1 MHRMST
7 LPATPITVLA
17 AIDFSE
23 ASDLVVE
30 QAVAVARQTNA
41 HELHF
46 LHVRPAPRDE
56 ADLEGP
62 QAEFEEWL
70 DARVSSSSSVPHT
83 VRVIAHQASGN
94 PADVIVEMAGDL
106 LASAVVVGTHGRK
119 GFQRMVMGSVAE
131 SVVRN
136 AGCPVLVARPLMHDQ
151 PAPRIEPPCP
161 RCVERRT
168 ETGGEQLWC
177 EQHSE
182 KHGRRHT
189 YYNTRLDTWVSQR
202 VTL

>member
-1 MHRMST
+1 MST
-7 LPATPITVLA
+7 LPATPTTVLA
-17 AIDFSE
+17 AIDFSG

-30 QAVAVARQTNA
+30 QALDMARQANA
-41 HELHF
+41 HEIHF
-46 LHVRPAPRDE
+46 LHVRPTPRDE
-56 ADLEGP
+56 ASVEG
-62 QAEFEEWL
+62 QQTEFEEWL
-70 DARVSSSSSVPHT
+70 DARVRDHGSVPYT
-83 VRVIAHQASGN
+83 IKVVAHEAYGN

-106 LASAVVVGTHGRK
+106 LASAVIVGTHGRK

-136 AGCPVLVARPLMHDQ
+136 AGCPVLVVRPQMHNQ

-161 RCVERRT
+161 RCVERRL

-189 YYNTRLDTWVSQR
+189 YYNTRLDTWVNQR

>member
-1 MHRMST
+1 MSP
-7 LPATPITVLA
+7 LPATPTTVLA

-30 QAVAVARQTNA
+30 HALVMARQANA
-41 HELHF
+41 RELHF
-46 LHVRPAPRDE
+46 LNVRPAPADE
-56 ADLEGP
+56 ADVEGR
-62 QAEFEEWL
+62 QTEFEEWL
-70 DARVSSSSSVPHT
+70 DARVRSSGSEPYAVK
-83 VRVIAHQASGN
+83 VVAHEASGN
-94 PADVIVEMAGDL
+94 PADIIVEMAADL
-106 LASAVVVGTHGRK
+106 LACAVIVGTHGRK

-136 AGCPVLVARPLMHDQ
+136 AGCPVLVVRPQMHEQ
-151 PAPRIEPPCP
+151 LAPRIEPPCP
-161 RCVERRT
+161 RCVEQRAA
-168 ETGGEQLWC
+168 TGGEQLWC

-202 VTL
+202 ITL

>member
-1 MHRMST
+1 MST
-7 LPATPITVLA
+7 RPATPTTVLA
-17 AIDFSE
+17 AIDFSK

-30 QAVAVARQTNA
+30 HALAMARQIDA

-46 LHVRPAPRDE
+46 LHVRPEPTDE
-56 ADLEGP
+56 ADIEAG
-62 QAEFEEWL
+62 QSEFEEWL
-70 DARVSSSSSVPHT
+70 DARVRNSGSVPYT
-83 VRVIAHQASGN
+83 VKVVAHEARGN

-136 AGCPVLVARPLMHDQ
+136 AGCPVLVVRPQVHEQ

-161 RCVERRT
+161 RCVERRAQS
-168 ETGGEQLWC
+168 GGEQLWC
-177 EQHSE
+177 EQHVE

-189 YYNTRLDTWVSQR
+189 YYNTRLDSWVNQR
-202 VTL
+202 ITL

>member
-1 MHRMST
+1 MTT
-7 LPATPITVLA
+7 LQATPTTLLA
-17 AIDFSE
+17 AVDFSP

-30 QAVAVARQTNA
+30 HALAMAKQLNA
-41 HELHF
+41 KEIHF
-46 LHVRPAPRDE
+46 LHVRAPTGDNAE
-56 ADLEGP
+56 AEGR
-62 QAEFEEWL
+62 QTEFAQWL
-70 DARVSSSSSVPHT
+70 DARVRDAGSLAST
-83 VRVIAHQASGN
+83 VRVVAHEATGN
-94 PADVIVEMAGDL
+94 PADVIVDMAGDL
-106 LASAVVVGTHGRK
+106 LTSAVIVGTHGRK

-131 SVVRN
+131 TVVRN
-136 AGCPVLVARPLMHDQ
+136 AGCPVLVARPLMHHQ

-168 ETGGEQLWC
+168 ATKGEELWC

-202 VTL
+202 ITL

>member
-1 MHRMST
+1 MST
-7 LPATPITVLA
+7 FPATPTTVLA

-30 QAVAVARQTNA
+30 HALAVARHAYAN
-41 HELHF
+41 EIHF
-46 LHVRPAPRDE
+46 LHVRPEPHDE
-56 ADLEGP
+56 ADVRGR

-70 DARVSSSSSVPHT
+70 DARVRACGPVSHSVK
-83 VRVIAHQASGN
+83 VVAHEASGN
-94 PADVIVEMAGDL
+94 PADVIVDMAGEL
-106 LASAVVVGTHGRK
+106 LASAVIVGTHGRK
-119 GFQRMVMGSVAE
+119 GFQRVVMGSVAE

-136 AGCPVLVARPLMHDQ
+136 AGCPVLVVRPQTHSQ
-151 PAPRIEPPCP
+151 PAARIEPPCP
-161 RCVERRT
+161 QCVARRAQSA
-168 ETGGEQLWC
+168 GEQLWC

-189 YYNTRLDTWVSQR
+189 YYNTRLETWVNQR